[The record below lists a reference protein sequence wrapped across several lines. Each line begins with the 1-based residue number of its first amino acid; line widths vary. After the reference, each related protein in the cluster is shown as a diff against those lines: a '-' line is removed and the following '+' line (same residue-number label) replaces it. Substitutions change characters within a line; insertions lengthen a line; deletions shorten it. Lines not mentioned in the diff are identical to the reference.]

1 MAPIPLPGVYR
12 SDSEALEPEPPLHSR
27 RAVLLSDFRFHDL
40 KHTFAT
46 LMFSNGASLNV
57 VQETLGHSQAS
68 MTLDVY
74 GHVLPNHQKEAIR
87 RLGDLLS

>member
-1 MAPIPLPGVYR
+1 ML
-12 SDSEALEPEPPLHSR
+12 
-27 RAVLLSDFRFHDL
+27 
-40 KHTFAT
+40 
-46 LMFSNGASLNV
+46 SNGEGLNV

-74 GHVLPNHQKEAIR
+74 GHVLSNHQKEAIG

>member
-1 MAPIPLPGVYR
+1 ML
-12 SDSEALEPEPPLHSR
+12 
-27 RAVLLSDFRFHDL
+27 
-40 KHTFAT
+40 
-46 LMFSNGASLNV
+46 SNGASLNV

-74 GHVLPNHQKEAIR
+74 GHVLPNHQKQAMA

>member
-1 MAPIPLPGVYR
+1 MDHNNIYHRNRKRVRERSGLP
-12 SDSEALEPEPPLHSR
+12 PT
-27 RAVLLSDFRFHDL
+27 FRFHDL
-40 KHTFAT
+40 RHTFAT
-46 LMFSNGASLNV
+46 LMLSNGEGLNV

-74 GHVLPNHQKEAIR
+74 GHVLSNHQKEAIG